1 MHPQLQAVER
11 DFSTARSRFTRLMA
25 ATADARWAVRADPAQ
40 WSVAE
45 CIAHLNL
52 SSRAMQPL
60 LEAAVA
66 EARAMGGGAPRRFRR
81 TLVGRVLG
89 SMVGPVPGWRRVRFG
104 RVRTPPTFVPA
115 GELSRPVVVAEFE
128 RHLEA
133 HARTLAAADGQPID
147 RARVASPFAKGLS
160 YDGFSA
166 FVIVARH
173 IHRHLA
179 QAERVWVGER

>member
-1 MHPQLQAVER
+1 M
-11 DFSTARSRFTRLMA
+11 
-25 ATADARWAVRADPAQ
+25 
-40 WSVAE
+40 
-45 CIAHLNL
+45 
-52 SSRAMQPL
+52 
-60 LEAAVA
+60 
-66 EARAMGGGAPRRFRR
+66 
-81 TLVGRVLG
+81 
-89 SMVGPVPGWRRVRFG
+89 MVGPVPGWRRVRFG
-104 RVRTPPTFVPA
+104 RFRTPPSFVPA

-147 RARVASPFAKGLS
+147 RGRVASPFAKGLS

-179 QAERVWVGER
+179 QAERVHRRG

>member
-11 DFSTARSRFTRLMA
+11 EFATARSRFTRLMA
-25 ATADARWAVRADPAQ
+25 ATADARWAARADPAR

-60 LEAAVA
+60 LEGAVA
-66 EARAMGGGAPRRFRR
+66 EARASGRGAPRRFRR
-81 TLVGRVLG
+81 TIFGRMLG
-89 SMVGPVPGWRRVRFG
+89 MMVGPVPGWRRVRFG
-104 RVRTPPTFVPA
+104 RVRTPPSFVPA

-147 RARVASPFAKGLS
+147 RGRVASPFAKGLS

-179 QAERVWVGER
+179 QAERVHRRG